1 MNEYMDD
8 EYQEIPGYEEREA
21 FAVDTDSKAEWAIK
35 KINERRAERDRLVKV
50 CEEQIAEY
58 RMKADAYKEKCERD
72 VEYYIIQLE
81 QYFQTVPHHVTK
93 TMEKYALPSGN
104 LILKQKAPEY
114 KRSDTLAE
122 ELEAKGL
129 DGFLKVKKSEDWAE
143 LKKIIQII
151 DGRAMAVTEDGEAI
165 PLDGVTVTPGGAVF
179 EVKS

>member
-1 MNEYMDD
+1 MNYIDD
-8 EYQEIPGYEEREA
+8 FEEATAMADREA
-21 FAVDTDSKAEWAIK
+21 FSVDTDSKAEWAIK
-35 KINERRAERDRLVKV
+35 KINERRDERDRLVKV

-58 RMKADAYKEKCERD
+58 RVKADAYKEKCERD

-104 LILKQKAPEY
+104 LIMKQKEPEY
-114 KRSDTLAE
+114 KRADTLAE

-129 DGFLKVKKSEDWAE
+129 DGFLKVKKVENWAE

-165 PLDGVTVTPGGAVF
+165 PLDGVTATPGRTVF

>member
-1 MNEYMDD
+1 MNFIDD
-8 EYQEIPGYEEREA
+8 FEEAAAMEEREA
-21 FAVDTDSKAEWAIK
+21 FAVNNDSKAEWAIK

-104 LILKQKAPEY
+104 LILKQKPPEY
-114 KRSDTLAE
+114 KRAETLPE
-122 ELEAKGL
+122 ELESKGL
-129 DGFLKVKKSEDWAE
+129 DDFIKTKKVEKWDE

-165 PLDGVTVTPGGAVF
+165 PLDGVTATPGGTVF
-179 EVKS
+179 EVKA